1 MITGSRRSTNGVNVW
16 PGYVDALS
24 ALLMLV
30 IFVLMIFTVVQF
42 LLNEILSG
50 QESQLASLQRMLS
63 ELQEQLGLEQA
74 RTQRLQT
81 EIIGLNMH
89 IDGLSADKQALQG
102 QVKTLEAEADQNRA
116 EIASK
121 LMLIA
126 SLQEDI
132 DALRR
137 MRDELEARVGDLAAG
152 LDTQKEL
159 VGQWRDRSKALDD
172 RLAEAR
178 ERTLLAQKEIKERDI
193 RIQALDALVGE
204 QKEALARQESLTA
217 DARAEVILLNRQLA
231 SLRDQLN
238 EISQALA
245 AVEAV
250 RDSQQAKLEELGQR
264 LNIALA
270 RQVNVLARYRSD
282 FFGRLRT
289 ALADVPQVR
298 IEGDRFVFQAE
309 LLFASGS
316 ADLSEPGKA
325 HLSKLAVTLRE
336 VAAQI
341 PQDLNWIL
349 RIDGHTD
356 VVPINS
362 ARFPSNWELSVAR
375 AVSVVHFLAT
385 CGIAEKRMTAAG
397 FSKFHPIDPGK
408 SPEALSRNRRIEI
421 KLTSR

>member
-1 MITGSRRSTNGVNVW
+1 MITGSRRSTNGINVW

-102 QVKTLEAEADQNRA
+102 QVKTLEAEADQNQA

-137 MRDELEARVGDLAAG
+137 MRTELEARVGDLAAG

-178 ERTLLAQKEIKERDI
+178 ERTPA
-193 RIQALDALVGE
+193 G
-204 QKEALARQESLTA
+204 
-217 DARAEVILLNRQLA
+217 
-231 SLRDQLN
+231 
-238 EISQALA
+238 
-245 AVEAV
+245 
-250 RDSQQAKLEELGQR
+250 AK
-264 LNIALA
+264 
-270 RQVNVLARYRSD
+270 RYRKTRYPHPGP
-282 FFGRLRT
+282 GR
-289 ALADVPQVR
+289 
-298 IEGDRFVFQAE
+298 
-309 LLFASGS
+309 
-316 ADLSEPGKA
+316 PG
-325 HLSKLAVTLRE
+325 R
-336 VAAQI
+336 
-341 PQDLNWIL
+341 
-349 RIDGHTD
+349 
-356 VVPINS
+356 
-362 ARFPSNWELSVAR
+362 
-375 AVSVVHFLAT
+375 
-385 CGIAEKRMTAAG
+385 
-397 FSKFHPIDPGK
+397 
-408 SPEALSRNRRIEI
+408 
-421 KLTSR
+421 